1 MLRVFFLTLILLFVR
16 LLLQDAVFAQQP
28 VFGNKTFFA
37 NNSKKINRWQK
48 TAIIL
53 AAGGGL
59 MVVTGWAIPR
69 GKPIERYPDCILECK
84 NTNDDL
90 KSVLVIAGA
99 ASLLSSIPLFV
110 ISSKIGDGT
119 VYIRPHLN
127 NRITGR
133 HEEKSANPEVV
144 IRIKL

>member
-69 GKPIERYPDCILECK
+69 GILECK

-110 ISSKIGDGT
+110 ISSKFGEGK
-119 VYIRPHLN
+119 VYVRPTIHWVKGGL
-127 NRITGR
+127 
-133 HEEKSANPEVV
+133 EEKRVSAEV
-144 IRIKL
+144 IFRMNL